1 MGCSS
6 FQKVINGV
14 EGLRLSTAAG
24 RRMNEATMRD
34 RDIHLAIA
42 GKGPAGRGGIE
53 CEQQCDKDARAAG
66 CVFKVT

>member
-24 RRMNEATMRD
+24 RKMNEATMRD

-42 GKGPAGRGGIE
+42 GKGPAGRGGGLSVNSSATKMPVLLGV
-53 CEQQCDKDARAAG
+53 CLR
-66 CVFKVT
+66 